1 MAIRKAEKAHVTTV
15 AGGPGK
21 RDLAAGVGVDHEG
34 RVLRVLATRE
44 ARVRR
49 ALDGGHVVDEAD
61 RAINYAMQLHVR
73 F

>member
-1 MAIRKAEKAHVTTV
+1 MAIGKAGRTHVTTV

-44 ARVRR
+44 VRVRR
-49 ALDGGHVVDEAD
+49 ALDGGHVVDEAN
-61 RAINYAMQLHVR
+61 RAVNCAM
-73 F
+73 